1 MARWWMAWL
10 CGAVIGCASDEPGAV
25 TSTRP
30 RDGSTGDDDASTRES
45 PPRDGGGGASDAD
58 AALELDAGRDA
69 DGPLP
74 EPPGANGVHLS
85 IERGAYETA
94 HEAFF
99 FETDRPGIQAEL
111 AGGASLRVELSEALG
126 ELRCSDG
133 ALIEYTIPEGRLRA
147 DRDRG
152 SCTIDVEAFGPNAG
166 DRIIA
171 TFSATVVHTSGEV
184 GDELELHGRIQ
195 VGHP

>member
-1 MARWWMAWL
+1 MARWWTAWL

-30 RDGSTGDDDASTRES
+30 RDGSMTDDDASTHES
-45 PPRDGGGGASDAD
+45 PPRDGGGAAPD
-58 AALELDAGRDA
+58 AALPLDAGRDA
-69 DGPLP
+69 TAPLP
-74 EPPGANGVHLS
+74 EPPDTNGVHLS
-85 IERGAYETA
+85 IGRGAYETA
-94 HEAFF
+94 HDAFF

-111 AGGASLRVELSEALG
+111 AGDASLRVELSEALG

-133 ALIEYTIPEGRLRA
+133 ALIEYTVPEGSLRA
-147 DRDRG
+147 GRDHG

-166 DRIIA
+166 DRIVA
-171 TFSATVVHTSGEV
+171 TFSATVVHASGEV
-184 GDELELHGRIQ
+184 ADELELHGRIQ